1 MEDTI
6 KEKNIKIS
14 PEPVSFKAT
23 ETILSQMNNC
33 VCRIYIN
40 NCEGAGFF
48 TKIPYKSQLLPVLLT
63 NNHVIGQDD
72 ILYNNYFSIYLDN
85 DKKTKRIQLDNNR
98 LMYTNEKFDITI
110 IEIKD
115 NGKLNN
121 KYLELDDEIMNYF
134 QSNKEDGF
142 NYLSDLYSN
151 KSIYLINYPENKDVV
166 VSYAQPPN
174 FSESEIFHKCSTKKG
189 SSGSPI
195 L

>member
-1 MEDTI
+1 MGQD
-6 KEKNIKIS
+6 N
-14 PEPVSFKAT
+14 
-23 ETILSQMNNC
+23 ILS
-33 VCRIYIN
+33 
-40 NCEGAGFF
+40 
-48 TKIPYKSQLLPVLLT
+48 
-63 NNHVIGQDD
+63 
-72 ILYNNYFSIYLDN
+72 NNYFSIYLDN

-121 KYLELDDEIMNYF
+121 KYLELDNEIMNYF

>member
-1 MEDTI
+1 MGQD
-6 KEKNIKIS
+6 N
-14 PEPVSFKAT
+14 
-23 ETILSQMNNC
+23 ILS
-33 VCRIYIN
+33 
-40 NCEGAGFF
+40 
-48 TKIPYKSQLLPVLLT
+48 
-63 NNHVIGQDD
+63 
-72 ILYNNYFSIYLDN
+72 NNYFSIYLDN

-151 KSIYLINYPENKDVV
+151 KSIYLILK
-166 VSYAQPPN
+166 
-174 FSESEIFHKCSTKKG
+174 IKM
-189 SSGSPI
+189 
-195 L
+195 

>member
-1 MEDTI
+1 MGQD
-6 KEKNIKIS
+6 N
-14 PEPVSFKAT
+14 
-23 ETILSQMNNC
+23 ILS
-33 VCRIYIN
+33 
-40 NCEGAGFF
+40 
-48 TKIPYKSQLLPVLLT
+48 
-63 NNHVIGQDD
+63 
-72 ILYNNYFSIYLDN
+72 NNYFSIYLDN

-166 VSYAQPPN
+166 VS
-174 FSESEIFHKCSTKKG
+174 
-189 SSGSPI
+189 
-195 L
+195 

>member
-1 MEDTI
+1 MGQD
-6 KEKNIKIS
+6 N
-14 PEPVSFKAT
+14 
-23 ETILSQMNNC
+23 ILS
-33 VCRIYIN
+33 
-40 NCEGAGFF
+40 
-48 TKIPYKSQLLPVLLT
+48 
-63 NNHVIGQDD
+63 
-72 ILYNNYFSIYLDN
+72 NNYFSIYLDN

-151 KSIYLINYPENKDVV
+151 KSIYSVFHGVDLEK
-166 VSYAQPPN
+166 N
-174 FSESEIFHKCSTKKG
+174 FMIKVLFR
-189 SSGSPI
+189 
-195 L
+195 

>member
-1 MEDTI
+1 MGQD
-6 KEKNIKIS
+6 N
-14 PEPVSFKAT
+14 
-23 ETILSQMNNC
+23 ILS
-33 VCRIYIN
+33 
-40 NCEGAGFF
+40 
-48 TKIPYKSQLLPVLLT
+48 
-63 NNHVIGQDD
+63 
-72 ILYNNYFSIYLDN
+72 NNYFSIYLDN

-174 FSESEIFHKCSTKKG
+174 FSESEIFHKCTTIKG

-195 L
+195 LLINNQKLIGIHYGCTKQYDFNKGRLLIYAIIEFEKNKK

>member
-1 MEDTI
+1 MGQD
-6 KEKNIKIS
+6 N
-14 PEPVSFKAT
+14 
-23 ETILSQMNNC
+23 ILS
-33 VCRIYIN
+33 
-40 NCEGAGFF
+40 
-48 TKIPYKSQLLPVLLT
+48 
-63 NNHVIGQDD
+63 
-72 ILYNNYFSIYLDN
+72 NNYFSIYLDN

-151 KSIYLINYPENKDVV
+151 KSIYLINYPDFKNVV
-166 VSYAQPPN
+166 V
-174 FSESEIFHKCSTKKG
+174 
-189 SSGSPI
+189 
-195 L
+195 

>member
-1 MEDTI
+1 MGQD
-6 KEKNIKIS
+6 N
-14 PEPVSFKAT
+14 
-23 ETILSQMNNC
+23 ILS
-33 VCRIYIN
+33 
-40 NCEGAGFF
+40 
-48 TKIPYKSQLLPVLLT
+48 
-63 NNHVIGQDD
+63 
-72 ILYNNYFSIYLDN
+72 NNYFSIYLDN

-151 KSIYLINYPENKDVV
+151 KSIYLKI
-166 VSYAQPPN
+166 
-174 FSESEIFHKCSTKKG
+174 
-189 SSGSPI
+189 I
-195 L
+195 LKIKM

>member
-1 MEDTI
+1 MGQD
-6 KEKNIKIS
+6 N
-14 PEPVSFKAT
+14 
-23 ETILSQMNNC
+23 ILS
-33 VCRIYIN
+33 
-40 NCEGAGFF
+40 
-48 TKIPYKSQLLPVLLT
+48 
-63 NNHVIGQDD
+63 
-72 ILYNNYFSIYLDN
+72 NNYFSIYLDN

-151 KSIYLINYPENKDVV
+151 KSIYLINYPGNKDVV
-166 VSYAQPPN
+166 VSYA
-174 FSESEIFHKCSTKKG
+174 
-189 SSGSPI
+189 
-195 L
+195 

>member
-1 MEDTI
+1 MGQD
-6 KEKNIKIS
+6 N
-14 PEPVSFKAT
+14 
-23 ETILSQMNNC
+23 ILS
-33 VCRIYIN
+33 
-40 NCEGAGFF
+40 
-48 TKIPYKSQLLPVLLT
+48 
-63 NNHVIGQDD
+63 
-72 ILYNNYFSIYLDN
+72 NNYFSIYLDN

-134 QSNKEDGF
+134 QSNKEDEF

-166 VSYAQPPN
+166 VSYA
-174 FSESEIFHKCSTKKG
+174 
-189 SSGSPI
+189 
-195 L
+195 

>member
-1 MEDTI
+1 MGQD
-6 KEKNIKIS
+6 N
-14 PEPVSFKAT
+14 
-23 ETILSQMNNC
+23 ILS
-33 VCRIYIN
+33 
-40 NCEGAGFF
+40 
-48 TKIPYKSQLLPVLLT
+48 
-63 NNHVIGQDD
+63 
-72 ILYNNYFSIYLDN
+72 NNYFSIYLDN

-166 VSYAQPPN
+166 VSYA
-174 FSESEIFHKCSTKKG
+174 
-189 SSGSPI
+189 
-195 L
+195 

>member
-1 MEDTI
+1 MGQD
-6 KEKNIKIS
+6 N
-14 PEPVSFKAT
+14 
-23 ETILSQMNNC
+23 ILS
-33 VCRIYIN
+33 
-40 NCEGAGFF
+40 
-48 TKIPYKSQLLPVLLT
+48 
-63 NNHVIGQDD
+63 
-72 ILYNNYFSIYLDN
+72 NNYFSIYLDN

-115 NGKLNN
+115 NGKH
-121 KYLELDDEIMNYF
+121 F

>member
-1 MEDTI
+1 MGQD
-6 KEKNIKIS
+6 N
-14 PEPVSFKAT
+14 
-23 ETILSQMNNC
+23 ILS
-33 VCRIYIN
+33 
-40 NCEGAGFF
+40 
-48 TKIPYKSQLLPVLLT
+48 
-63 NNHVIGQDD
+63 
-72 ILYNNYFSIYLDN
+72 NNYFSIYLDN

-121 KYLELDDEIMNYF
+121 KYLELDDKIMNYF

-166 VSYAQPPN
+166 VSYA
-174 FSESEIFHKCSTKKG
+174 
-189 SSGSPI
+189 
-195 L
+195 

>member
-1 MEDTI
+1 MGQD
-6 KEKNIKIS
+6 N
-14 PEPVSFKAT
+14 
-23 ETILSQMNNC
+23 ILS
-33 VCRIYIN
+33 
-40 NCEGAGFF
+40 
-48 TKIPYKSQLLPVLLT
+48 
-63 NNHVIGQDD
+63 
-72 ILYNNYFSIYLDN
+72 NNYFSIYLDN

-166 VSYAQPPN
+166 V
-174 FSESEIFHKCSTKKG
+174 
-189 SSGSPI
+189 
-195 L
+195 